1 MDFPLSLSAGNP
13 NDMQRIQAIPRNA
26 LAGLSLLVWGC
37 SLSLPVA
44 TAQDFAFQSPPLAP
58 LSPVVASLQDPQV
71 RPTDFQSAAAN
82 TQALALEPVGAGT
95 LGSPT
100 SAPTPL
106 ASAIR
111 EFIEPEN
118 SKTEQRTSASL
129 FNLSALQLDN
139 IDWKKMVFSL
149 AIVIGGYLGL
159 VLLMR
164 MWNPQAAGALPRE
177 VVEVL
182 GTSPLN
188 SKQNLQ
194 LVRLG
199 SKLLLLIHGP
209 EGTQS
214 LGEISNPNEVEH
226 LAQVCCQRRGRKA
239 PTTFRKF
246 GEAGVSRDPQPN
258 MALDTLLKNLQI
270 ALQRSPGRTEYE
282 A

>member
-1 MDFPLSLSAGNP
+1 MDFPLSLSAGSP
-13 NDMQRIQAIPRNA
+13 NDMQRIQAIQRNA
-26 LAGLSLLVWGC
+26 LASLCLLVWGC
-37 SLSLPVA
+37 GLPLSA
-44 TAQDFAFQSPPLAP
+44 AAAQDFSFQSPPLAP
-58 LSPVVASLQDPQV
+58 LSPAATPIQDSHV

-82 TQALALEPVGAGT
+82 TQALALEPIGDAT
-95 LGSPT
+95 LGQS
-100 SAPTPL
+100 SQAASPL
-106 ASAIR
+106 ANAIR
-111 EFIEPEN
+111 EFIEPET
-118 SKTEQRTSASL
+118 SKKEQRTSASL

-159 VLLMR
+159 VMLLR

-209 EGTQS
+209 DGTQS

-226 LAQVCCQRRGRKA
+226 LAQICNQRRGRKA

-246 GEAGVSRDPQPN
+246 GEAVGREPQPN
-258 MALDTLLKNLQI
+258 MALDTLLKNLQL